1 LGRKWLFFATYI
13 CFFDRKLQFLIKKI
27 KIFLHNWK

>member
-1 LGRKWLFFATYI
+1 LFYIPQI

-27 KIFLHNWK
+27 KIFLQN